1 MSFERTGDWNKVQ
14 SILEQ
19 QLQRVEDAICFNFRV
34 IGEGSVN
41 HARKHG
47 SYNDQTGNLRNSI
60 GYVIAFDGRIVECEF
75 KHGSGITNKAEFLAD
90 KKIREMLVGDS
101 GYTLLIIAGMNYARS
116 VENRGRNVLTGTEK
130 YLKSEVKAKMSK
142 ILSKAGFR

>member
-1 MSFERTGDWNKVQ
+1 MSFERNGDWNKVQ

-130 YLKSEVKAKMSK
+130 YLKSEVKVKMSK

>member
-1 MSFERTGDWNKVQ
+1 MSFQRTDDWNKVQ
-14 SILEQ
+14 GILEQ

-34 IGEGSVN
+34 VGEGSVN

-47 SYNDQTGNLRNSI
+47 SYTDQTGNLRNSI
-60 GYVIAFDGRIVECEF
+60 GYVIAFDGKIIECEF
-75 KHGSGITNKAEFLAD
+75 KHGSGITNKAAFLAD
-90 KKIREMLVGDS
+90 NKIHEMLAGDS

-116 VENRGRNVLTGTEK
+116 VENRGKNVLTGTEK
-130 YLKSEVKAKMSK
+130 YLKSEVKAKMSN